1 LSVLLQA
8 LQSDKARLEDEMKKL
23 KQEIDAG
30 KAELS
35 KAQQREQ
42 GAKAA
47 LMQIQGGY
55 TAALNALNG
64 R

>member
-1 LSVLLQA
+1 
-8 LQSDKARLEDEMKKL
+8 MKKL